1 MLVVGDLSLVKVHVH
16 TNEPGKALEYG
27 LSLGELV
34 NLKIENMVQQRR
46 DKQAAAQQKAEEE
59 APEKEYGM
67 VAVSL
72 GDGFN
77 RIFSELMVD
86 HVVEGGQTMNPQQSR
101 IYPRPLKKRTPK
113 NGFRAAQQ
121 WKRHPGGPAGG

>member
-77 RIFSELMVD
+77 RIFSELMV
-86 HVVEGGQTMNPQQSR
+86 GSCG
-101 IYPRPLKKRTPK
+101 
-113 NGFRAAQQ
+113 
-121 WKRHPGGPAGG
+121 